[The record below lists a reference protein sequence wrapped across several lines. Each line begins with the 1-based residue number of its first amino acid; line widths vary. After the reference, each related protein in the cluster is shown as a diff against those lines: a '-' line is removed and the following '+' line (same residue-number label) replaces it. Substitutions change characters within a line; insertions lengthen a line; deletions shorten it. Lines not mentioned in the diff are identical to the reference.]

1 MALFG
6 DTMIFDLFDLTDYTF
21 LRLESGSGGNQIVQ
35 EWEASGVV
43 KLRDGMVQADNVEA
57 YQSSSSVHIRPDE
70 PFLATLDGNLVG
82 HGIRVAKDDHTTV
95 EYRIEG
101 QSEGRDFDTGKL
113 DFIRVTL
120 KRESVWETSDLPL
133 E

>member
-1 MALFG
+1 MAPSG
-6 DTMIFDLFDLTDYTF
+6 GTMIFDLFDLTDYTF
-21 LRLESGSGGNQIVQ
+21 LQLESKTGGNQIVE
-35 EWEASGVV
+35 EWEAKGIV

-57 YQSSSSVHIRPDE
+57 YLSSASVHIRPDE
-70 PFLATLDGNLVG
+70 PFVAALDGNLVG
-82 HGIRVAKDDHTTV
+82 HGIRVAKDDYTTA

-101 QSEGRDFDTGKL
+101 QSEGRDYDNGNL